1 MGFMPGNTRKKTELD
16 ALDALL
22 SSLPKSEPKSEP
34 TTEKTAKQKVLGVKA
49 VRHKHSRKKRR

>member
-1 MGFMPGNTRKKTELD
+1 MGFMPGNTKKKTELD

-22 SSLPKSEPKSEP
+22 SSLPKSEP

-49 VRHKHSRKKRR
+49 VRHKHSRRKRR